1 MVYATVHY
9 FVFPQSQLVTNLA
22 GIEAFRPAAS
32 SQIHTDAL
40 QQDLTLAPASYLMT
54 LSFFVGVIM
63 RE

>member
-22 GIEAFRPAAS
+22 GIEVFRLADS

-40 QQDLTLAPASYLMT
+40 QQDLTLAPASYSMT
-54 LSFFVGVIM
+54 LSFFVGAII